1 MLDEYKDRLQIY
13 YNEACAATSKTGS
26 KKPALSM
33 DAWCDICKGELR
45 IGSDKKQS
53 AKAKALWKK
62 VKVTYYKGGSEE
74 AKEFALVGDYQVHR
88 ESQITGDDRCK
99 EVFKCRLTLLE
110 VKFAFLNSQG
120 MEQMKAGDATDDD
133 AMACLD
139 FDEFLECLCRCGR
152 DKFVECGEF
161 DPSASHHAR
170 LSLPP
175 PPCLSPTS
183 HPHTGMP
190 LHEAIRG
197 FILNLLGLKM
207 EEGVMRD
214 YFYIS
219 ADRFDWREAKPMEGQ
234 KLTAHRKWLDCWQ
247 NLALSDLHYFPTWEK
262 EVHDRTRLG
271 HGRAPLT
278 HACAPTALTPLPLP
292 HSPLYRCTTCCRRR
306 SPTSPR
312 SSPSTRNRSAARPPP
327 RTQSR

>member
-1 MLDEYKDRLQIY
+1 MQFVLDEYKDRLQIY

-139 FDEFLECLCRCGR
+139 FEEFLECLCRCGR

-161 DPSASHHAR
+161 DPLR
-170 LSLPP
+170 LPP
-175 PPCLSPTS
+175 
-183 HPHTGMP
+183 H
-190 LHEAIRG
+190 
-197 FILNLLGLKM
+197 
-207 EEGVMRD
+207 
-214 YFYIS
+214 
-219 ADRFDWREAKPMEGQ
+219 
-234 KLTAHRKWLDCWQ
+234 
-247 NLALSDLHYFPTWEK
+247 
-262 EVHDRTRLG
+262 
-271 HGRAPLT
+271 APLFSPPS
-278 HACAPTALTPLPLP
+278 HRIPSP
-292 HSPLYRCTTCCRRR
+292 H
-306 SPTSPR
+306 
-312 SSPSTRNRSAARPPP
+312 RNAAARGDP
-327 RTQSR
+327 RLHPQPARAEDGGG

>member
-1 MLDEYKDRLQIY
+1 MQFVLDEYKDRLQIY

-139 FDEFLECLCRCGR
+139 FDEFLECICRCGR
-152 DKFVECGEF
+152 DKFVEC
-161 DPSASHHAR
+161 
-170 LSLPP
+170 
-175 PPCLSPTS
+175 
-183 HPHTGMP
+183 GMP

-219 ADRFDWREAKPMEGQ
+219 ADRYDWRESKPMEGQ

-262 EVHDRTRLG
+262 EVRDRTRLG
-271 HGRAPLT
+271 HARAAQHTGSPT
-278 HACAPTALTPLPLP
+278 APTP

>member
-1 MLDEYKDRLQIY
+1 MQFVLDEYKDRLQIY

-110 VKFAFLNSQG
+110 VKFAFLNSQR

-139 FDEFLECLCRCGR
+139 FDEFLECICRCGR

-161 DPSASHHAR
+161 DPSTPHHTR
-170 LSLPP
+170 LSLS
-175 PPCLSPTS
+175 PCLSP
-183 HPHTGMP
+183 HP
-190 LHEAIRG
+190 I
-197 FILNLLGLKM
+197 
-207 EEGVMRD
+207 
-214 YFYIS
+214 
-219 ADRFDWREAKPMEGQ
+219 
-234 KLTAHRKWLDCWQ
+234 
-247 NLALSDLHYFPTWEK
+247 PTQ
-262 EVHDRTRLG
+262 G
-271 HGRAPLT
+271 
-278 HACAPTALTPLPLP
+278 C
-292 HSPLYRCTTCCRRR
+292 RCTR
-306 SPTSPR
+306 
-312 SSPSTRNRSAARPPP
+312 RSAASSS
-327 RTQSR
+327 TCSG

>member
-1 MLDEYKDRLQIY
+1 MQFVLDEYKDRLQIY

-33 DAWCDICKGELR
+33 DAWCAICKGELR

-139 FDEFLECLCRCGR
+139 FEEFLECLCRCGR
-152 DKFVECGEF
+152 DKFVEC
-161 DPSASHHAR
+161 
-170 LSLPP
+170 
-175 PPCLSPTS
+175 
-183 HPHTGMP
+183 GMP

-207 EEGVMRD
+207 EEG
-214 YFYIS
+214 
-219 ADRFDWREAKPMEGQ
+219 E
-234 KLTAHRKWLDCWQ
+234 
-247 NLALSDLHYFPTWEK
+247 
-262 EVHDRTRLG
+262 
-271 HGRAPLT
+271 
-278 HACAPTALTPLPLP
+278 
-292 HSPLYRCTTCCRRR
+292 
-306 SPTSPR
+306 
-312 SSPSTRNRSAARPPP
+312 
-327 RTQSR
+327 